1 MDDSII
7 LLDFMRD
14 GGILM
19 WPILL
24 VSVVALGISVERFI
38 SLRRASIDTRAFMDT
53 VRQVLREG
61 QTEEAILLCDQTDV
75 PISRILRA
83 GVLKHRRPKADIRDA
98 IEDAGNLEIPRLER
112 YLSALATC
120 ATVAP
125 MLGLL
130 GTVQGII
137 MAFAQIQNKRGQ
149 VSPSDLAEGIS
160 TALYTTA
167 FGLAVA
173 IPVLVVYNYFVTR
186 VENMVVEMEITS
198 SELVDLLTQ
207 GREDGEG
214 DDWR

>member
-1 MDDSII
+1 LDDSIVLI
-7 LLDFMRD
+7 DFMRD

-19 WPILL
+19 WPILF
-24 VSVVALGISVERFI
+24 VSVVALGITIERFI
-38 SLRRASIDTRAFMDT
+38 SLRRATIDTRVFMST

-61 QTEEAILLCDQTDV
+61 QTEEAIHICDQTDV
-75 PISRILRA
+75 PVSRILRA
-83 GVLKHRRPKADIRDA
+83 GLLKNERPKADIRDA

-125 MLGLL
+125 MMGLL

-149 VSPSDLAEGIS
+149 VNPGDLAEGIS

-186 VENMVVEMEITS
+186 VENMVVEMEISS

-207 GREDGEG
+207 GREER